1 MTTAPAARVATAE
14 QVLDAFE
21 RIRRAQT
28 DGRYAPHK
36 PLLLLLALAR
46 LQHEQPRLTPL
57 AEVEPGLKTLLQ
69 AFGPT
74 GSASRR
80 HLPYWHLGTDAQG
93 SLWQVNGPATLL
105 ERPAGATPTL
115 GELRQ
120 EGVTAGF
127 TPQVHAALAADPALL
142 RRVAQRLLHGCFP
155 QTLHAD
161 IVAATGLQLE
171 SVPAAE
177 EAAPAYGP
185 AARRRRD
192 PGFRERVLRAYEYR
206 CCVCGFDL
214 RVGHVPA
221 GLEAA
226 HIHWH
231 HLGGPD
237 VEPNGLALCALHHKL
252 FDLGAF
258 TVEPGELRVV
268 FSQHA
273 IAGDRGPGGA
283 LAHHGRPMLRPQ
295 EAAALPDP
303 AFLDWNRRNVFKV
316 PERSWR

>member
-1 MTTAPAARVATAE
+1 MSGAARTSPWTPQA
-14 QVLDAFE
+14 VLDAFE
-21 RIRRAQT
+21 RIRRAPSER
-28 DGRYAPHK
+28 GYAPHK

-46 LQHEQPRLTPL
+46 LQQQLPRLTPL
-57 AEVEPGLKTLLQ
+57 SAVEPQLAALLDE
-69 AFGPT
+69 FGPT
-74 GSASRR
+74 GSAARR

-93 SLWQVNGPATLL
+93 GLWQRVGPQVLL
-105 ERPAGATPTL
+105 DRPAGATPTL

-120 EGVTAGF
+120 EGVAAGLA
-127 TPQVHAALAADPALL
+127 PEVHAALAADPALL
-142 RRVAQRLLHGCFP
+142 RQVAQRLLDASFP

-161 IVAATGLQLE
+161 IVAATGLDLE
-171 SVPAAE
+171 GRPQAGE
-177 EAAPAYGP
+177 PRLGFDGDP
-185 AARRRRD
+185 GRRRD
-192 PGFRERVLRAYEYR
+192 PSFRERVLRAYEYR

-214 RVGHVPA
+214 CVGHMPA

-258 TVEPGELRVV
+258 TIEPDGLRVV

-273 IAGDRGPGGA
+273 IAGDRGDDGP
-283 LAHHGRPMLRPQ
+283 LRHHGRPMLPPQ
-295 EAAALPDP
+295 QPESLPGVD
-303 AFLDWNRRNVFKV
+303 FLAWNRQWVFKR
-316 PERSWR
+316 PERRWT